1 MAEKNYYIYVL
12 VDTKKDSFIYVG
24 VTSNLKSRI
33 RKHNQTKVF
42 DGVLIVQKSQS
53 KELAYFGEKC
63 IIKYLT
69 LLNNNCTNAKYSTM
83 QYDKMTCKSILSRIN
98 KGVYNG

>member
-12 VDTKKDSFIYVG
+12 VDTQKDSFIYVG
-24 VTSNLKSRI
+24 VTSNLRSRI
-33 RKHNQTKVF
+33 KKHNQSKVF
-42 DGVLIVQKSQS
+42 DGVLIVQKTEY
-53 KELAYFGEKC
+53 KEMAYFGEKC

-69 LLNNNCTNAKYSTM
+69 LINSKCENAKYSTM
-83 QYDKMTCKSILSRIN
+83 QYDKMSSKSLLSKII